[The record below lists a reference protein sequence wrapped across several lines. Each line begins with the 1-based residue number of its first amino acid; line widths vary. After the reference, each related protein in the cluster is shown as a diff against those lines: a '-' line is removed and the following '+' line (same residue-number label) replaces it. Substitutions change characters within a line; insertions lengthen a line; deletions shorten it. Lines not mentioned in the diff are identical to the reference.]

1 MGQAL
6 PELLHAALAAH
17 LLADLELD
25 VVHDHSAAGP
35 LTAPGR
41 RVPTV
46 VTAHRTTEGEP
57 GRYYAALADRVA
69 LVAISKTQRRLLPDV
84 AWAAWSTTASRS
96 ASIPI
101 GPTRRTFPWP
111 WAAWIQTAAPT
122 WPSRRHRARAAGVP
136 LVLAAKC
143 SEPAELAY
151 FEHQVRP
158 HLAVRSPE
166 WGGAPSFCRDV
177 GFIRG

>member
-69 LVAISKTQRRLLPDV
+69 LVAISKAQRRLLPDV
-84 AWAAWSTTASRS
+84 AWSGVVHNGIPVGQHPYRADKENFALVMGRMGPDCGAHLAIAAT
-96 ASIPI
+96 
-101 GPTRRTFPWP
+101 GPGGG
-111 WAAWIQTAAPT
+111 
-122 WPSRRHRARAAGVP
+122 RAAGPGGQVQRAGRVR
-136 LVLAAKC
+136 LLRAAGPSAPG
-143 SEPAELAY
+143 SE
-151 FEHQVRP
+151 VT
-158 HLAVRSPE
+158 
-166 WGGAPSFCRDV
+166 
-177 GFIRG
+177 

>member
-6 PELLHAALAAH
+6 PELLHATLAAH

-46 VTAHRTTEGEP
+46 LTAHRTTEGEP

-69 LVAISKTQRRLLPDV
+69 LVAISKAQRRLLPDV
-84 AWAAWSTTASRS
+84 AWAGVVHNG
-96 ASIPI
+96 IPVGQHPYRADKENFSLVLGRMDPDGGAHLAI
-101 GPTRRTFPWP
+101 
-111 WAAWIQTAAPT
+111 AAP
-122 WPSRRHRARAAGVP
+122 PARAAGVP